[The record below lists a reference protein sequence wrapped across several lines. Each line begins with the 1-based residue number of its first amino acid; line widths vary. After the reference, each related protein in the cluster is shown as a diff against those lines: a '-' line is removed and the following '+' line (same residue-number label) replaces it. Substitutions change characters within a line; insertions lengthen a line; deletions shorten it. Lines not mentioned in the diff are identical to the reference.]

1 LGGTAEGTTASEREV
16 GESICAWSSSERW
29 CGSECVRRR
38 WKLRQLVGVSR
49 SDALNLEQCV
59 GEECLHLIDLRFLGF
74 SEEAKAGAKFSE

>member
-1 LGGTAEGTTASEREV
+1 LRGTAEGTTASERGV
-16 GESICAWSSSERW
+16 SESIRACSSERW
-29 CGSECVRRR
+29 CGSEYVRRR